1 MTKTLT
7 WPATDAARP
16 LSATLLYLVAA
27 ALHGAS
33 QLAASLAARLSVA
46 KDTTAPPAQVVE
58 FHALHR
64 EAGAPEGALYVNG
77 EFVGTLTGVT
87 RL

>member
-33 QLAASLAARLSVA
+33 QLAVRLATRLSA
-46 KDTTAPPAQVVE
+46 AHDTTAPPAQTVE
-58 FHALHR
+58 FHALYR

-77 EFVGTLTGVT
+77 ELVGTIPGVT